1 MKVNI
6 KLFALI
12 LLLSLSSCNQQN
24 KEMKRFV
31 ILKVSIGTVVSQ
43 VKVSG
48 RAEAALQ
55 QTIQAPFDISVKKL
69 NSTTGDQ
76 VEQEGILAEL
86 DAETLN
92 KKISDDQLAFEQIK
106 ARKKTSLI
114 RLSTIKVNKSRNQ
127 KLYKSGAVSKSERDK
142 SESDLKV
149 AISDLEVLEREIK
162 IKEKRL
168 LEVKEQ
174 RNNLVLKSPFDGIV
188 TYVWINKEEFTP
200 GMSVKKGDLLFKVS
214 SRGKMQI
221 KTTVRESDVTKI
233 AKGMPV
239 ELTFPSL
246 REGTNGRIS
255 YLDSAATINKSTG
268 VSSYKVIIDFEPI
281 DKLRPG
287 MQAKV
292 IASISKK
299 KNVVIV
305 SKPSIKLGEGNSG
318 FVQRVV
324 EGKKEDVRVKIGLI
338 GDNNVEIVSGLNDGD
353 DIIAAYE

>member
-12 LLLSLSSCNQQN
+12 LLLSLLSCNQQN

-114 RLSTIKVNKSRNQ
+114 RLSTIKVNKSR
-127 KLYKSGAVSKSERDK
+127 
-142 SESDLKV
+142 
-149 AISDLEVLEREIK
+149 
-162 IKEKRL
+162 
-168 LEVKEQ
+168 
-174 RNNLVLKSPFDGIV
+174 
-188 TYVWINKEEFTP
+188 
-200 GMSVKKGDLLFKVS
+200 
-214 SRGKMQI
+214 
-221 KTTVRESDVTKI
+221 
-233 AKGMPV
+233 
-239 ELTFPSL
+239 
-246 REGTNGRIS
+246 
-255 YLDSAATINKSTG
+255 YLAH
-268 VSSYKVIIDFEPI
+268 V
-281 DKLRPG
+281 
-287 MQAKV
+287 
-292 IASISKK
+292 
-299 KNVVIV
+299 
-305 SKPSIKLGEGNSG
+305 
-318 FVQRVV
+318 
-324 EGKKEDVRVKIGLI
+324 
-338 GDNNVEIVSGLNDGD
+338 
-353 DIIAAYE
+353 